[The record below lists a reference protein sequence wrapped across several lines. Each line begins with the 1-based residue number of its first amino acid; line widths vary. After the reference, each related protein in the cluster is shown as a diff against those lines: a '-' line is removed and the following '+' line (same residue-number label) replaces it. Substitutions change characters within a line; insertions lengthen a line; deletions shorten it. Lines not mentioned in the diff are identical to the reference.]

1 MLTGVLLKKKLF
13 FSHGSDMFGV
23 PFFGTTMLNDWYI
36 ICISLCVML
45 IRWAC
50 VNFFCVQLHNSTL
63 LKQTANILLVWIN
76 KLIAYFITVVGNRNI
91 WLSKQHYAA
100 KNHAGVV
107 TLCIFCVERLVCR
120 VHNRLVCR
128 VHLHNFVAVL
138 EFKGYWQPVWSFYVY
153 SLYVGALRKQLD
165 IKVELSFQIVS

>member
-1 MLTGVLLKKKLF
+1 MMQQT
-13 FSHGSDMFGV
+13 H
-23 PFFGTTMLNDWYI
+23 
-36 ICISLCVML
+36 ISRFYDLSTQFLGRML
-45 IRWAC
+45 IL
-50 VNFFCVQLHNSTL
+50 FCVQLHNSTL

-128 VHLHNFVAVL
+128 VHLHNFVALL
-138 EFKGYWQPVWSFYVY
+138 EFSGHWPSVWWFYVF
-153 SLYVGALRKQLD
+153 SLYAGGHWGMRIRLD
-165 IKVELSFQIVS
+165 IKVELSWAFRLFLSCSGSAHVI